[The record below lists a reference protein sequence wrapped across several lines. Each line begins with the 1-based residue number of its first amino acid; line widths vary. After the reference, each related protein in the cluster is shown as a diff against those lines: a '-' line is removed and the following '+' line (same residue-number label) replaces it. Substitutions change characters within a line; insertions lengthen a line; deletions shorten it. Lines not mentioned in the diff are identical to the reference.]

1 MAGLLALLLAIAP
14 GQDVRTDWMRPD
26 AFHLAI
32 GMSRMQVM
40 SALAAW
46 SPKQGKDANEV
57 VVDYSE
63 DKSMTLEFKN
73 ERLRSIRFELFV
85 MLPLIRKAFDA
96 ERAALL
102 RDRGDPRKATK
113 SILIY
118 DNALPNVMVVVKDD
132 PTSTQ
137 GKQGLGV
144 LAVRYYDPR

>member
-1 MAGLLALLLAIAP
+1 MPALLALLLAITP

-46 SPKQGKDANEV
+46 SPKPGKDANEV
-57 VVDYSE
+57 IVDYSE
-63 DKSMTLEFKN
+63 DRALTLEFKN

-85 MLPLIRKAFDA
+85 MLPLIRKAFDS
-96 ERAALL
+96 ERASLL

-132 PTSTQ
+132 SNSTQ

>member
-1 MAGLLALLLAIAP
+1 MPVLLALLLTIAP

-32 GMSRMQVM
+32 GMSRAQVM

-46 SPKQGKDANEV
+46 SPKPGKDANEI

-63 DKSMTLEFKN
+63 DRALTLEFKN

-85 MLPLIRKAFDA
+85 MLPLVRKAFDGK
-96 ERAALL
+96 RDALL

-132 PTSTQ
+132 PNSAQ
-137 GKQGLGV
+137 GKHGLGV